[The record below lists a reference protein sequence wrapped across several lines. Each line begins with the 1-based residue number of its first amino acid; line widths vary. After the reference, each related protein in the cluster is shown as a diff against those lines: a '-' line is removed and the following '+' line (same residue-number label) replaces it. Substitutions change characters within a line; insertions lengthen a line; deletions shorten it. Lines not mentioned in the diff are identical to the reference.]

1 MSVFTIPYADYNA
14 VIHLLSSRPG
24 FCWLDSR
31 TQEGRAFEIIACDPE
46 WIARSQG
53 NTHFLS
59 RPGETETPISYADL
73 LALAQQPRA
82 ALPTPCFKGGL
93 IGFISYEFGRNQ
105 LLGDRNWRR
114 DAIFPS
120 ACIGAYDHYLVVEHD
135 KKTITGFG
143 TPAFQSLLQQNAPA
157 TEAFNVTRA
166 IAPDWSYEQYATEFD
181 RIKEYILAG
190 DCYQINLTQRFS
202 GAYAGDPLEA
212 YINVRQAA
220 KAPYSAFFRSGLGD
234 LLCFSPEKFLTVN
247 GRDVVTKPIKG
258 TRPRGASAADDFRH
272 IEDLTSSP
280 KDRAENVMIVDLLRN
295 DLGKISK
302 IGSVKVEKLC
312 ALETY
317 SNVHH
322 LVSTVT
328 STLRDDVSPFAALI
342 SCSPGGSITG
352 APKKRAME
360 IIDELEGHARSAYC
374 GSVFYLS
381 NDGRMDSNIAIRTM
395 TCRQGDMHVWG
406 GGGIVA
412 DSNCLA
418 EYNESVVKI
427 RHIVEALGGELPGKR
442 ED

>member
-53 NTHFLS
+53 STHFLS
-59 RPGETETPISYADL
+59 RPGETETPVSYADL
-73 LALAQQPRA
+73 LALTQQPRA
-82 ALPTPCFKGGL
+82 AHPTPCFKGGL

-114 DAIFPS
+114 DSAFPA
-120 ACIGAYDHYLVVEHD
+120 ACIGAYDNYLIVEHD
-135 KKTITGFG
+135 KQTITGFG
-143 TPAFQSLLQQNAPA
+143 TFAFQSLLQQSAPA
-157 TEAFNVTRA
+157 TEAFSVTRA
-166 IAPDWSYEQYATEFD
+166 IAPDWSYEQYSTEFD

-220 KAPYSAFFRSGLGD
+220 KAPYSAFFRSGHGD
-234 LLCFSPEKFLTVN
+234 LLCFSPEKFLTVS

-295 DLGKISK
+295 DLGKISN

-328 STLRDDVSPFAALI
+328 STLRDEVSPFAALI

-412 DSNCLA
+412 DSDCLA

>member
-14 VIHLLSSRPG
+14 VIHLLASRPG
-24 FCWLDSR
+24 FCWLDCR

-46 WIARSQG
+46 WMARSQG
-53 NTHFLS
+53 NAHYITRS
-59 RPGETETPISYADL
+59 NETETPISYADL

-82 ALPTPCFKGGL
+82 VRPTPCFKGGL

-114 DAIFPS
+114 ESEFPS
-120 ACIGAYDHYLVVEHD
+120 ACIGAYEHYLIVEHD

-143 TPAFQSLLQQNAPA
+143 ASAFQTLLKQQRPA
-157 TEAFNVTRA
+157 TDTFNVTRA
-166 IAPDWSYEQYATEFD
+166 ISPDWRYEQYANEFA

-202 GAYAGDPLEA
+202 GAYTGDPLDA
-212 YINVRQAA
+212 YIKVRQVA
-220 KAPYSAFFRSGLGD
+220 KAPYSAFFRSGQGD

-258 TRPRGASAADDFRH
+258 TRPRGASAVDDFRH

-295 DLGKISK
+295 DLGKISN

-427 RHIVEALGGELPGKR
+427 RHIVEALGGDLPGKR